1 MASPVLRPVAPD
13 EFATFVHTGEAA
25 FGERVSGAQ
34 VEHERAVFEFD
45 RSLAAFDDGG
55 RLVGTSG
62 AFTTRQRV
70 PGTELDVAVVTWVS
84 VARDQRRR
92 GILTAMMRGL
102 YGQAR
107 ERGEPLLSLF
117 ASEASIYGRFGFG
130 PATHDAFV
138 TLERRATRIRED
150 APSGGVLRAIERR
163 GAAATLGPI
172 YAAARAGYT
181 GMPSRS
187 AGWWDY
193 QVLHDEP
200 EPSPGVGP
208 KEVAVHERGGRLDG
222 YVVSRLRDRDPD
234 GVSDRT
240 LDVLELVALTPEAH
254 TDLWRYCLDADLSQ
268 RLLAHRRP
276 RSEAL
281 AHLLVDPRQARAD
294 VYDGLYLAFVDLP
307 SALGARRW
315 TGSDRLRIE
324 VLAPFWP
331 DAAGTWELAVT
342 DGHATST
349 RTSAEADLV
358 VDAPAL
364 AMAYLGETRPHALRL
379 AGRLR
384 ERTDGASGRLDRLLG
399 ATEPPWAPEDF

>member
-1 MASPVLRPVAPD
+1 MSSPLLRPVSPD

-25 FGERVSGAQ
+25 FGERVTAAH
-34 VEHERAVFEFD
+34 VERERAVFELD
-45 RSLAAFDDGG
+45 RSLAAFDDGD

-70 PGTELDVAVVTWVS
+70 PGTELDVAVVSWVS
-84 VARDQRRR
+84 VARDQRRQ

-102 YGQAR
+102 FEQAR
-107 ERGEPLLSLF
+107 ERREPLLSLF

-130 PATHDAFV
+130 AATQEAFV
-138 TLERRATRIRED
+138 TLERRATRIRPD
-150 APSGGVLRAIERR
+150 APSGGALRAVDRH
-163 GAAATLGPI
+163 GAGATLGPI
-172 YAAARAGYT
+172 YAAARADYT

-187 AGWWDY
+187 AAWWDY
-193 QVLHDEP
+193 QILHEDP
-200 EPSPGVGP
+200 EPSPGVGL
-208 KEVAVHERGGRLDG
+208 KEVAVHEAGGRLDG

-281 AHLLVDPRQARAD
+281 AHLLVDPRQARAAH
-294 VYDGLYLAFVDLP
+294 YDGLYLAFVDLP
-307 SALGARRW
+307 AALGARTW

-342 DGHATST
+342 DGRATCT
-349 RTSAEADLV
+349 RTSARADLV

-364 AMAYLGETRPHALRL
+364 AMAYLGDTRPPALRL

-384 ERTDGASGRLDRLLG
+384 ERTEGACARLDRLLG
-399 ATEPPWAPEDF
+399 ATEPPWAPEEF